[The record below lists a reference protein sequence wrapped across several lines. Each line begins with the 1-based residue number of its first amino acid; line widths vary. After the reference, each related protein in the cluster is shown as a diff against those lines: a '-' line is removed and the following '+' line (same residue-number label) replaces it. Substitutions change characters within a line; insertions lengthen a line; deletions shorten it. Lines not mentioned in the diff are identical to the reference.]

1 MCPAKAVVG
10 VQGIAN
16 IIPLYMENFEME
28 ATYMFLVYALLWA
41 GFGLA
46 WVFYRMTLEDIR
58 ITREYKMAKKR
69 KENGLK
75 IVQIDYK

>member
-1 MCPAKAVVG
+1 
-10 VQGIAN
+10 
-16 IIPLYMENFEME
+16 ME

-46 WVFYRMTLEDIR
+46 WVFYRITLEDIR